1 MRYLRMLSNSMVGAA
16 LAASYVLVLVLELNP
31 TVPLVTEHV
40 WPLVATVG
48 VYYTVHL
55 TVLAYMLLVMRQSFA
70 RELFSPAWISVGVL
84 VWLGAAAAATGSVLM
99 WRNLWTFALVLDEHS
114 ARALAWSAFT
124 LAVAGLSFVLVAVAR
139 RASPDARWM
148 WAPALVIVM
157 AASVAIPLALR
168 GPGVPPMF
176 DARPIDT
183 SPEPLAV
190 DRASGVTIIAVDGAS
205 LDYVTSAT
213 AEGRLPNF
221 GRMLDGGA
229 VRHLAT
235 LHPTSPEAVWAAV
248 ATGKLPQKNGVH
260 SAGLYR
266 FADRGAL
273 SLQLLPEYCFA
284 HGLVRLGFLVDEPHS
299 SAAFRTRTLWS
310 ILSTHGLTVGVVGW
324 PMMQPP
330 PVVRGFVVGDG
341 YHRAAPADISAVLY
355 PPDLQEDAAAAMASV
370 MAETDTH
377 DE

>member
-1 MRYLRMLSNSMVGAA
+1 MVAAA

-55 TVLAYMLLVMRQSFA
+55 TVLAYMLLVARQIFA
-70 RELFSPAWISVGVL
+70 RELFSPAWVSVGVL

-114 ARALAWSAFT
+114 ARALAWSAFA
-124 LAVAGLSFVLVAVAR
+124 LAVAALSFALVGVLR
-139 RASPDARWM
+139 RASPDARRV
-148 WAPALVIVM
+148 WAPALAIVM
-157 AASVAIPLALR
+157 AASVAVPLALR
-168 GPGVPPMF
+168 GPGVPPRL

-183 SPEPLAV
+183 SLETVALE
-190 DRASGVTIIAVDGAS
+190 RAARVTIIAVDGAS
-205 LDYVTSAT
+205 LDYITSAT

-266 FADRGAL
+266 VARRRDG
-273 SLQLLPEYCFA
+273 SMPLQLLPDYCFA
-284 HGLVRLGFLVDEPHS
+284 HGLVRFGFLIEEAHT
-299 SAAFRTRTLWS
+299 SATFRTRTLWS
-310 ILSTHGLTVGVVGW
+310 ILSASGITVGMVG
-324 PMMQPP
+324 
-330 PVVRGFVVGDG
+330 
-341 YHRAAPADISAVLY
+341 
-355 PPDLQEDAAAAMASV
+355 
-370 MAETDTH
+370 
-377 DE
+377 